1 MRLPALILIAAAVA
15 GPAAAQSSFDII
27 HAENRLAA
35 RQDIARQRAL
45 ADDREALVIENR
57 ARTAA
62 ALAVLHEQRIAA
74 PVTAEP
80 LAPAPLDPQMAADAE
95 SIARLQAQALARSN
109 ARILAI
115 KPASED

>member
-1 MRLPALILIAAAVA
+1 MRLPALTLIAAAIA
-15 GPAAAQSSFDII
+15 CPAAAQSAFDII

-45 ADDREALVIENR
+45 AADREALVIENR

-62 ALAVLHEQRIAA
+62 ALDLLREQRIAA
-74 PVTAEP
+74 SMTAEP
-80 LAPAPLDPQMAADAE
+80 LTPAPLDPQMAVDAE
-95 SIARLQAQALARSN
+95 TIARLQAEALARSN